1 MDIFVEYLDGDYAVC
16 RLPDKA
22 KNLIRLPLRDLP
34 EGTDALKVI
43 SMRDNGS
50 FVLNEYAREER
61 LRGFEGSKCL
71 YYRCCLRVIKIE
83 VHF

>member
-1 MDIFVEYLDGDYAVC
+1 MDIFVEYLDGDFAVC

-34 EGTDALKVI
+34 EGVRELVVI

-50 FVLNEYAREER
+50 FVINEYGREVR
-61 LRGFEGSKCL
+61 MKKISQYLRYKKYCFDL
-71 YYRCCLRVIKIE
+71 QNN
-83 VHF
+83 

>member
-22 KNLIRLPLRDLP
+22 KNLMRLPLRDLP
-34 EGTDALKVI
+34 KGTKELEVI

-50 FVLNEYAREER
+50 FVLNKYAKEIRMKKIKSY
-61 LRGFEGSKCL
+61 LKYNKYCFEIGK
-71 YYRCCLRVIKIE
+71 
-83 VHF
+83 

>member
-1 MDIFVEYLDGDYAVC
+1 MDMFVEYFDGDYAVC

-34 EGTDALKVI
+34 CGIKELDIL

-50 FVLNEYAREER
+50 FYINPYAKEVRM
-61 LRGFEGSKCL
+61 K
-71 YYRCCLRVIKIE
+71 KITQYMKYKKYS
-83 VHF
+83 FDF

>member
-34 EGTDALKVI
+34 EGTAPLKVI

-50 FVLNEYAREER
+50 FIINDYARE
-61 LRGFEGSKCL
+61 LRMKRITKYLKYKKYSFDM
-71 YYRCCLRVIKIE
+71 R
-83 VHF
+83 

>member
-34 EGTDALKVI
+34 EGTRELVVI
-43 SMRDNGS
+43 SMRDNGT
-50 FVLNEYAREER
+50 FCLNDYARETR
-61 LRGFEGSKCL
+61 MKKIGAYLNYQKYCFDFSK
-71 YYRCCLRVIKIE
+71 
-83 VHF
+83 

>member
-34 EGTDALKVI
+34 KGTAPLKVI

-50 FVLNEYAREER
+50 FILNEYAREER
-61 LRGFEGSKCL
+61 MKKIVKYLKCKYYSFDLR
-71 YYRCCLRVIKIE
+71 
-83 VHF
+83 

>member
-34 EGTDALKVI
+34 DGTDALKVI

-50 FVLNEYAREER
+50 FVLNDYAREER
-61 LRGFEGSKCL
+61 MKKITNYLKYKKYSFDLR
-71 YYRCCLRVIKIE
+71 
-83 VHF
+83 